1 MKYITA
7 VLGLLL
13 IAGCAHNSTNS
24 APVNIVGLWKGTFDK
39 VIFGPPL
46 ELAFNFTSDGQ
57 NVGGFMRNEAQSG
70 GWIKLENF
78 IMKGDKIYF
87 TTTTNTPQGVIKVNY
102 TGKFVDSVIK
112 LAAKVKRP
120 GSSDNPLRG
129 TKPSFRDEG
138 RSERF
143 LSKGSNIIDQANPGN
158 IDLSGGVSKGTIGG
172 GGITFTIR
180 KVQ

>member
-1 MKYITA
+1 
-7 VLGLLL
+7 
-13 IAGCAHNSTNS
+13 
-24 APVNIVGLWKGTFDK
+24 
-39 VIFGPPL
+39 
-46 ELAFNFTSDGQ
+46 
-57 NVGGFMRNEAQSG
+57 MRNEAQPG
-70 GWIKLENF
+70 DWIKLENF

-112 LAAKVKRP
+112 LAAKVERP

-129 TKPSFRDEG
+129 TKPSFRYEG
-138 RSERF
+138 SSERI
-143 LSKGSNIIDQANPGN
+143 LSKDSNIIDQANPGN